1 MYKVGEAGLVRIRPG
16 SGRGGVK
23 GECGDCTEMP
33 GIGVVEGL
41 GGGTV
46 QGVEVGRGFDRGF
59 EQ

>member
-1 MYKVGEAGLVRIRPG
+1 MGEAGLVRIRPG

-46 QGVEVGRGFDRGF
+46 
-59 EQ
+59 